1 MLGALMAGA
10 LLLALV
16 TQNTAP
22 PMVVM
27 MLLGA
32 RSWRMKRYRR
42 RIKTPT
48 MA

>member
-27 MLLGA
+27 CAGA